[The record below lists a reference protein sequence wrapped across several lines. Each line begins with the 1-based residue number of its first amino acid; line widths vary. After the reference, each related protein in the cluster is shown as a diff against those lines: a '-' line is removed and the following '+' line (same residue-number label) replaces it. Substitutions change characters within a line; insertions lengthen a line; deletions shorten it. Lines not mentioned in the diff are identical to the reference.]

1 MSDQVSGTGTT
12 GTGQGTS
19 TGTTTGAVGEDTGTT
34 RTFQPGRPGMG
45 QGGGSQAGTNQSGR
59 GDFSGSGQSG
69 FGLGSGGRS
78 PYGGS
83 GGSRPQGNQRGGRQR
98 GQGGMQGKM
107 QEGMG
112 GMMDRMGRSL
122 GNSLGNADAYQ
133 IAPLVV
139 GGLMTALG
147 LRRGGWLG
155 YGVALAGLGVM
166 QQSFTGRPALQEWM
180 GHGHE
185 VDHES
190 RAVTVAHAVTIDT
203 PAAELYRFW
212 RDFSNL
218 PRFMENLEQ
227 VEVLDDTHSRW
238 TVKGPAGLTLG
249 WEAEVTDEQQDRRIA
264 WRAVEGADVP
274 NWGHVEFR
282 PAPGG
287 GTEVH
292 AVIRYEPPGGML
304 GRAVAKLL
312 GREPQQQ
319 MRADLARFK
328 RMMETGQGGIGGT
341 AGADT
346 PSAAAAAMGAG
357 V

>member
-1 MSDQVSGTGTT
+1 
-12 GTGQGTS
+12 
-19 TGTTTGAVGEDTGTT
+19 
-34 RTFQPGRPGMG
+34 
-45 QGGGSQAGTNQSGR
+45 
-59 GDFSGSGQSG
+59 
-69 FGLGSGGRS
+69 
-78 PYGGS
+78 
-83 GGSRPQGNQRGGRQR
+83 
-98 GQGGMQGKM
+98 
-107 QEGMG
+107 
-112 GMMDRMGRSL
+112 
-122 GNSLGNADAYQ
+122 
-133 IAPLVV
+133 
-139 GGLMTALG
+139 MTALG

-166 QQSFTGRPALQEWM
+166 QQGFTGIPALPDWI
-180 GHGHE
+180 GRSDHGYGGE
-185 VDHES
+185 GDHAQT
-190 RAVTVAHAVTIDT
+190 AVTVTHAVTIDK
-203 PAAELYRFW
+203 PVAELYRFW

-227 VEVLDDTHSRW
+227 VEVLDDRHSRW

-249 WEAEVTDEQQDRRIA
+249 WEAEVTDDQQDRRIA

-319 MRADLARFK
+319 MRDDLARFK
-328 RMMETGQGGIGGT
+328 RMMETGQGGIGGGT
-341 AGADT
+341 GSDT
-346 PSAAAAAMGAG
+346 GTAAANTMGPEFHRGEQRAPG
-357 V
+357 DSAEL